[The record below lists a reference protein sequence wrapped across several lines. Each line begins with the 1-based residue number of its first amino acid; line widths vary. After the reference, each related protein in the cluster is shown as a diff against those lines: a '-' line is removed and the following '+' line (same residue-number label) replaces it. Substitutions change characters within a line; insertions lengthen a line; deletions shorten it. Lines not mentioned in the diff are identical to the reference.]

1 MKRLAAI
8 KEGNKVARC
17 SFHCFLGIN
26 SETEELEVYRVDVSI
41 KNDRRR

>member
-8 KEGNKVARC
+8 KEGKKDARC
-17 SFHCFLGIN
+17 SFHCFLGKN

-41 KNDRRR
+41 KNDLRQ